1 MNINKTIDA
10 VFINPSIG
18 NNYQSLK
25 SKYTAIEPPTW
36 SLLLAQSMRNF
47 GYNVSIV
54 DANAE
59 NLSEEQ
65 IYNKI
70 KSLNPRLVVFVV
82 YGQNVN
88 AGTTNMEGALILS
101 EYIKSKDNSMNIA
114 YIGSYVQALPVKA
127 LADEKSIDFVFTN
140 EGVYALKNILKLKN
154 FQCDDLKD
162 IKGIAF
168 RDNDKIIQNKPEIVV
183 PNERM
188 DEDLPGYAWDLLPF
202 DKNPLDLY
210 RAPMWHAEYDQEK
223 RSPYAALHS
232 SLGCQFKCSFC
243 MINLINRNDTEDIG
257 VSSHYSGMRYWS
269 PEFIIKEFEKLI
281 KMGVKTIRITD
292 EMFLLNP
299 KYYLPLCKKLA
310 ELNTDDSL
318 RMWAYSRI
326 DTVKN
331 PEILSIVRKA
341 GIKWLC
347 LGIESG
353 DKKVRLE
360 VAKGKFED
368 VDVRKIIKQVHDA
381 DIDVMDNYMFGLPG
395 DDKETVKKTFDL
407 SIELC
412 TSGWNTYPAMALPG
426 SLLYKQAIEKG
437 VEMPKSYSGYSFHAY
452 DTICLPTEKLK
463 SWEIL
468 KLRDDAFVDY
478 HLNPKFL
485 ERIQERFGDKAV
497 SNIRQMSEIKLTR
510 KIVEENLSN

>member
-1 MNINKTIDA
+1 MNIQKSIDA
-10 VFINPSIG
+10 IFINPSIG

-47 GYNVSIV
+47 GFNVSII

-59 NLSEEQ
+59 SLSEEQ
-65 IYNKI
+65 IYDKI

-101 EYIKSKDNSMNIA
+101 KYIKSKDSALNIS
-114 YIGSYVQALPVKA
+114 YIGSYVQALPVRA
-127 LADEKSIDFVFTN
+127 LEDEESIDFVFTN
-140 EGVYALKNILKLKN
+140 EGVYSLKNILKLKN
-154 FQCDDLKD
+154 FQLEELKN

-168 RDNDKIIQNKPEIVV
+168 RDNGKIIQNKPEIVV

-188 DEDLPGYAWDLLPF
+188 DIDLPGYAWDLLPF
-202 DKNPLDLY
+202 KKNPLDLY

-257 VSSHYSGMRYWS
+257 VSSHYNMMRYWS

-310 ELNTDDSL
+310 ELNNDDSL

-331 PEILSIVRKA
+331 PEVLSIVRKA

-347 LGIESG
+347 LGIESA

-368 VDVRKIIKQVHDA
+368 VDVRKIINQVHDA
-381 DIDVMDNYMFGLPG
+381 DIDVMANYMFGLPG
-395 DDKETVKKTFDL
+395 DDKETIKKTYEL
-407 SIELC
+407 SVDLC

-426 SLLYKQAIEKG
+426 SLLYKQGIEKG
-437 VEMPKSYSGYSFHAY
+437 IEMPKSYSGYSFHAY

-463 SWEIL
+463 PWEIL
-468 KLRDDAFVDY
+468 KLRDDAFIDY

-485 ERIQERFGDKAV
+485 ERIQKRFGDKAV
-497 SNIRQMSEIKLTR
+497 SNIKQMSKIKLTR
-510 KIVEENLSN
+510 KIVEENSSY